1 MRINCPGFSSGDD
14 VALFPPPCM
23 VCGRSASF
31 RPTSH
36 LLSPTTSTAST
47 TTSSQPPAFFR
58 SHPHRHHH
66 HDNTIYC
73 KSTLLFCLRVLL
85 KAVLPSHCCC
95 RLDNSPC
102 FGVESRYSPP
112 VPSRLSSLD
121 CNFSHHPDRQV
132 KWPASPRQNGNYST
146 TSSACPHSANSSPR
160 RTVRRLRALFSSSI

>member
-1 MRINCPGFSSGDD
+1 
-14 VALFPPPCM
+14 M

-73 KSTLLFCLRVLL
+73 KSTLLFCLKVLL
-85 KAVLPSHCCC
+85 KAVLPSHCYC

-112 VPSRLSSLD
+112 VPEPTSWPRLQLLSPSIQASEAACFTSPKWQLL
-121 CNFSHHPDRQV
+121 HHLQRVPTLRQLL
-132 KWPASPRQNGNYST
+132 ST
-146 TSSACPHSANSSPR
+146 AHGTTPTNPILLVDLAA
-160 RTVRRLRALFSSSI
+160 